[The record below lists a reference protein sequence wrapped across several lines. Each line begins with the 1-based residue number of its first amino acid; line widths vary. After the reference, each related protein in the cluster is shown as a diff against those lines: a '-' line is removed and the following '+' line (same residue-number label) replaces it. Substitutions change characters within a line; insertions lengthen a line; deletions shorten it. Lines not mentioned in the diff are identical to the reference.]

1 MNGVNYFK
9 KTYRIINKFL
19 LIFFA
24 KILAQPLKPLG
35 LMILPSYDKI
45 KNFKFNYSK
54 LSRRLIFYPKKEESF
69 NKIYIDN
76 SLNYSFLCKI
86 GSTKYPTA
94 KSPYAEWHRCGYT
107 GLYNL
112 LFSSFRD
119 KKINFAEIGVETND
133 SIKMWREF
141 FSQATIHAFE
151 FFDEKIERAK
161 EDSLKNTFY
170 HKIDVRNEEDIIKSF
185 KKTNSKF
192 DIIIDDSTHEFE
204 DQINII
210 THCNQFLEQNGILI
224 IEDIYKKGGN
234 HFRKEYSEANYYEAL
249 KKIKNLFHDI
259 VFVETKHINNYSSNY
274 KFEKI
279 LILIKK

>member
-35 LMILPSYDKI
+35 LMIVPSYDKI

-141 FSQATIHAFE
+141 FSQATIYAFE

-161 EDSLKNTFY
+161 EDNLKNTFY
-170 HKIDVRNEEDIIKSF
+170 HKINVRDKEDIIKSF

-192 DIIIDDSTHEFE
+192 DIIIDDSTHDFQ

-210 THCNQFLEQNGILI
+210 THCNQFLEKNGILI
-224 IEDIYKKGGN
+224 IEDISKSRKG
-234 HFRKEYSEANYYEAL
+234 YSELDYYNSL
-249 KKIKNLFHDI
+249 KDIKNLFNEI
-259 VFVETKHINNYSSNY
+259 VFIETKHVNNFSANY

>member
-1 MNGVNYFK
+1 MNDVNFFK

-35 LMILPSYDKI
+35 LMIVPSYDKI
-45 KNFKFNYSK
+45 KDFKFNYSA

-69 NKIYIDN
+69 NKIYIDT

-86 GSTKYPTA
+86 GSKKYPTA
-94 KSPYAEWHRCGYT
+94 KSPYSDWHRCGYT

-112 LFSSFRD
+112 LFSGFRD

-141 FSQATIHAFE
+141 FTQATIHAFE
-151 FFDEKIERAK
+151 FYDEKIDKAK
-161 EDSLKNTFY
+161 KDNLKNTFY
-170 HKIDVRNEEDIIKSF
+170 HKINVCNQEDIIKGF
-185 KKTNSKF
+185 KNTNSKF
-192 DIIIDDSTHEFE
+192 DIIIDDSTHNFE

-210 THCNQFLEQNGILI
+210 THCNQFLQKNGILI
-224 IEDIYKKGGN
+224 IEDIYKTKN
-234 HFRKEYSEANYYEAL
+234 EYSESNYFKAL
-249 KKIKNLFHDI
+249 KNIKNLFYDI